1 MPLPSPRR
9 ALRLCGVGLA
19 ALLVAC
25 SGEIR
30 DPSGDPPPGSAP
42 RCDVASV
49 PEGPIRRLTR
59 DQFDRTVR
67 DLLGDAT
74 APARAFPPD
83 DDTEGFHVGGVAS
96 SLFVEQEAMVA
107 ETLAEVAAAE
117 IVAESACDLGVSAC
131 RDEWLSA
138 FAQRAY
144 RRPPSGE
151 DLDRL
156 RTVFEVG
163 ATEEGVQT
171 GVRLVVQTALM
182 SASFLYHAE
191 VAPEGTEPGDVV
203 LVEDFALAGR
213 LSYFLWASMPD
224 DALLQA
230 AADGRL
236 QEREGLLAEARR
248 MLEDPKAQDGFRSFT
263 NQWLRVD
270 QIDRIEKDGSAH
282 PDFDAA
288 TARDLRASLEAF
300 LDAVWESGDGRLLYT
315 ADFGFAN
322 ARLAPIFGLDP
333 AELGEELER
342 VALDPAQRSGL
353 LTHPGLLALNSKANQ
368 SDPIHR
374 AKFVRERLLC
384 QHLPSPPDDLTVVAP
399 DPAPGLTTRERF
411 AEHSNNPA
419 CAGCHTLLDPLGF
432 GFEHYDAI
440 GAWRDTEE
448 GTAVDASGRM
458 NGTDDFDGDFYG
470 AVELA
475 DRMIESQQVRTC
487 VAQQL
492 FRFALQRV
500 ETTAD
505 TCSLDAIES
514 TTADGTL
521 DLRELM
527 LAIVGSDAFRFMQ
540 VQQP

>member
-1 MPLPSPRR
+1 MPLSTP
-9 ALRLCGVGLA
+9 ALRLGTFALVGVLC
-19 ALLVAC
+19 AC
-25 SGEIR
+25 SGEIG
-30 DPSGDPPPGSAP
+30 DPNGDPPPGAAP

-49 PEGPIRRLTR
+49 PAGPIRRLTR

-67 DLLGDAT
+67 DLLGDTT

-83 DDTEGFHVGGVAS
+83 DNTEGFYVGGLATN
-96 SLFVEQEAMVA
+96 LFVEQEAMVA

-117 IVAESACDLGVSAC
+117 IVASSGCDLAAAAC
-131 RDEWLSA
+131 RDGWLSD
-138 FAQRAY
+138 FARRAY
-144 RRPPSGE
+144 RRPATDE

-156 RTVFEVG
+156 RTVYEVG
-163 ATEEGVQT
+163 ASEEGVQT

-182 SASFLYHAE
+182 SASFLYHSE
-191 VAPEGTEPGDVV
+191 VAPEGAEAGDVV
-203 LVEDFALAGR
+203 LVEDFAIASR

-224 DALLQA
+224 DALLEA
-230 AADGRL
+230 AAEGRL
-236 QEREGLLAEARR
+236 RDREGLLEEARR
-248 MLEDPKAQDGFRSFT
+248 MLADPKAQDGFRSFT

-270 QIDRIEKDGSAH
+270 QIDRIEKDDSVH
-282 PDFDAA
+282 PDFDNA
-288 TARDLRASLEAF
+288 TARDLRLSLEAF
-300 LDAVWESGDGRLLYT
+300 LDEVWESGDGRLLYT
-315 ADFGFAN
+315 ADFGYVN

-333 AELGEELER
+333 ADFGEELER
-342 VALDPAQRSGL
+342 TALDPEQRSGL

-384 QHLPSPPDDLTVVAP
+384 QHLPAPPDDLTVVAP

-411 AEHSNNPA
+411 AEHSSNPA

-440 GAWRDTEE
+440 GAWRDSEE

-475 DRMIESQQVRTC
+475 GQMVESQQVRTC

-500 ETTAD
+500 ETTD
-505 TCSLDAIES
+505 DECSLDGIEA
-514 TTADGTL
+514 TVEDGAL
-521 DLRELM
+521 DLEELM

-540 VQQP
+540 VPAS

>member
-1 MPLPSPRR
+1 MPLHSPRR
-9 ALRLCGVGLA
+9 ALAGLA
-19 ALLVAC
+19 GLLVAC
-25 SGEIR
+25 SGQIS
-30 DPSGDPPPGSAP
+30 DPTGDPPPGTAP

-67 DLLGDAT
+67 DLLGDTT

-83 DDTEGFHVGGVAS
+83 DDTEGFHVGGIAS
-96 SLFVEQEAMVA
+96 NLFVEQEAMVA
-107 ETLAEVAAAE
+107 ETLAEVASAE
-117 IVAESACDLGVSAC
+117 IIAESGCDLGVAAC
-131 RDEWLSA
+131 RDGWLME

-144 RRPPSGE
+144 RRPPSEE

-156 RTVFEVG
+156 RTVFDVG

-171 GVRLVVQTALM
+171 GVRLVVQTVLM
-182 SASFLYHAE
+182 SASFLYHSE
-191 VAPEGTEPGDVV
+191 VAPDGAEAGDVV
-203 LVEDFALAGR
+203 LIEDFALASR

-224 DALLQA
+224 DALLEA
-230 AADGRL
+230 AASGRL
-236 QEREGLLAEARR
+236 RDRDGLLTEARR
-248 MLEDPKAQDGFRSFT
+248 MLESPKAQDGFRSFT
-263 NQWLRVD
+263 TQWLRVD
-270 QIDRIEKDGSAH
+270 QIDRIEKDDSVH
-282 PDFDAA
+282 PDFDNA
-288 TARDLRASLEAF
+288 TARDLRLSLEAF
-300 LDAVWESGDGRLLYT
+300 LDEVWESGDGRLLYT
-315 ADFGFAN
+315 ADFGYVN

-333 AELGEELER
+333 ADFGEELER
-342 VALDPAQRSGL
+342 TALDPEQRSGL

-374 AKFVRERLLC
+374 AKFVRERMLC

-411 AEHSNNPA
+411 AEHSDNPA
-419 CAGCHTLLDPLGF
+419 CQGCHTLLDPLGF

-475 DRMIESQQVRTC
+475 DQMIESQQVRSC

-500 ETTAD
+500 ETTSDA
-505 TCSLDAIES
+505 CSMNAIEEA
-514 TTADGTL
+514 TEDGTL
-521 DLRELM
+521 ELQELM
-527 LAIVGSDAFRFMQ
+527 LSIVGSDAFRFMQ
-540 VQQP
+540 VQE